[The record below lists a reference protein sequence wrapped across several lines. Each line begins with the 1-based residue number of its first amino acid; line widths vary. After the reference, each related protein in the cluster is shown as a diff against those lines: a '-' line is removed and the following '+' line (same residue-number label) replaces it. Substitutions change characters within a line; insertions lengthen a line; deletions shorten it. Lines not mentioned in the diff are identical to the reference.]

1 MTGLPQPRR
10 APDRNL
16 DRNDAVETHLP
27 RGYAQAALRCP
38 AAVPEANE
46 CPGLAAFAL
55 GAAPR
60 SRRLRAQT
68 RGLRSV
74 TSLWRRFKC
83 GARSACGCLD
93 MAQRTSCVS

>member
-16 DRNDAVETHLP
+16 ERNDAVETHLP

-46 CPGLAAFAL
+46 YPGLAAFTL
-55 GAAPR
+55 GARRDPVDSEPR
-60 SRRLRAQT
+60 
-68 RGLRSV
+68 RGV
-74 TSLWRRFKC
+74 Y
-83 GARSACGCLD
+83 GP
-93 MAQRTSCVS
+93 